1 MKHFIKK
8 GLTGEIPNPRHF
20 HARIL
25 PELES
30 LYAAIKPVLESKRP
44 FIFLGSS
51 AKGEGVSTIGWA
63 LAYYLATRENEEC
76 LFVDGDI
83 HYPSIRVNQEM
94 PEDGLHEYL
103 KGETE
108 FRELPFPTELQSLA
122 AIHGGHHSERF
133 VNLAEEK
140 VEQFIAE
147 STRYYRAVIFN
158 ARPGFDKFNEQ
169 WARNSDLVLLVASYR
184 STKREILRQ
193 TLRGF
198 TQAGIE
204 VSGLIFNKQEYPIPD
219 FLYRRL

>member
-8 GLTGEIPNPRHF
+8 NVIGEPPHPRHF
-20 HARIL
+20 HARVL

-44 FIFLGSS
+44 FIFLGASS
-51 AKGEGVSTIGWA
+51 TGEGVSTIGWA
-63 LAYYLATRENEEC
+63 LSYYLATRENEEC

-83 HYPSIRVNQEM
+83 HYPSIRANHEM
-94 PEDGLHEYL
+94 PIHGLHEYL
-103 KGETE
+103 QGEIE
-108 FRELPFPTELQSLA
+108 FRELPFPTELESLA

-133 VNLAEEK
+133 VKLAEEK
-140 VEQFIAE
+140 VEQFVAE
-147 STRYYRAVIFN
+147 STRYYRAVVFN

-169 WARNSDLVLLVASYR
+169 WARHSDLVLLLASYR
-184 STKREILRQ
+184 STKREILQQ

-198 TQAGIE
+198 NRAGVE
-204 VSGLIFNKQEYPIPD
+204 VSGLIFNKQEHPIPD